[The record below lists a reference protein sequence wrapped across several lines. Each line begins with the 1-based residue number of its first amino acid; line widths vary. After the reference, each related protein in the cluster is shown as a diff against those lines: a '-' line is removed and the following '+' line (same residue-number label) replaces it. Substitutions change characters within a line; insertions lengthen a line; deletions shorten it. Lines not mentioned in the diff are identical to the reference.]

1 MAPLGRLFKALSQKN
16 AITQTLIFIL
26 FWRHGDREYW
36 PQHAPELGESPRHV
50 LTLELTQ
57 GFMIRAGIRVKN
69 GLTVG
74 AVALEAN
81 VTPDAVRYY
90 ERLKLLPT
98 TTRTPAGYRLF
109 DRAAVDRVRAI
120 RQAQALG
127 MSLAEIRELFPQGQL
142 GKAECRRVRGLL
154 SEKIAETDEHIARL
168 RRFHRDLRRYLATC
182 DKAIRSGK
190 DVTCPIFARDATS
203 KTTARG
209 GGRGR

>member
-1 MAPLGRLFKALSQKN
+1 LARRWQFRLQANLR
-16 AITQTLIFIL
+16 
-26 FWRHGDREYW
+26 RHF
-36 PQHAPELGESPRHV
+36 PRHV

-57 GFMIRAGIRVKN
+57 GFMMRAGVRVMN

-109 DRAAVDRVRAI
+109 DNAAVDRVRAI

-142 GKAECRRVRGLL
+142 GKAECRRVRTLL
-154 SEKIAETDEHIARL
+154 SKKIKETSEHIARL
-168 RRFHRDLRRYLATC
+168 QGFHHDLRRYLAAC
-182 DKAIRSGK
+182 DRAIQSGT
-190 DVTCPIFARDATS
+190 DVTCPIFARAEPKPAS
-203 KTTARG
+203 SG
-209 GGRGR
+209 SGRRR